1 MVNFQIINYDET
13 ITETDYF
20 ETTQAKNNQSYLSL
34 FMNYNRIYCRLLC
47 ADDEMIKKFKE
58 SKVIKVIPELIGQQE
73 YFYIAGLR
81 KQLENIKLCAAVLV
95 SFQNIDNYELFY
107 YPNKKDHRRSF
118 LTSSPLKS
126 TLKAKICFISVG
138 VSFQFS

>member
-1 MVNFQIINYDET
+1 MVNFQITNYDEI

-20 ETTQAKNNQSYLSL
+20 ETTQAKNNLSYLSL
-34 FMNYNRIYCRLLC
+34 FMNYNKVYCRLLC

-58 SKVIKVIPELIGQQE
+58 SIVIKVIPELIGQQE
-73 YFYIAGLR
+73 YFYIAGIR

-107 YPNKKDHRRSF
+107 YPNKKYRLHVYSRWGLEIKIDLNIDMIF
-118 LTSSPLKS
+118 QQ
-126 TLKAKICFISVG
+126 TLKNH
-138 VSFQFS
+138 